1 MAKLFGTGELF
12 HGLGSL
18 EELKQIKGNKAV
30 IVIGG
35 NSVRRNGSLER
46 VENILKASGF
56 ETSVFSGVEPDPSVD
71 TVRKG
76 AKLFEE
82 FQPDWIIGLGGCSAI
97 DAAKAMWA
105 VYEHPELT
113 FEQMT
118 QVGGIPPLRSK
129 AHFVAIPS
137 TSGTG
142 TEITA
147 LAVITDR
154 EKGVKY
160 PLVSYELLPDF
171 SIVDGELCK
180 TMPRNVTANTGLDAL
195 THCVE
200 AYVSNID
207 DNYADAMAK
216 GGIQLIFDNL
226 PIAIDNPEDG
236 TARQNMH
243 DASCLGGYAFTNA
256 WLGIA
261 HSLAH
266 QMGGVFGIP
275 HGCANALVLP
285 SVIRYNMKET
295 ERYSDLAKLIHC
307 GNSGEEFAVAVE
319 KLRKASDVPS
329 TIKEYGI
336 DKEAWMHA
344 IPMMAEHAMA
354 DPCTGFNPRTP
365 TAGELAKIYEAVYDG
380 IVVNFYHH
388 EKLLLISDC
397 DKFKG
402 WS

>member
-1 MAKLFGTGELF
+1 MAKLFGSGQLY

-18 EELKQIKGNKAV
+18 EELKQIQGKKAV

-35 NSVRRNGSLER
+35 SSVKKNGSLDK
-46 VENILKASGF
+46 VEAILKESGF
-56 ETSVFSGVEPDPSVD
+56 ETAIFSGVESDPSVT

-76 AKLFEE
+76 AELFLE
-82 FQPDWIIGLGGCSAI
+82 FQPDWVIGLGGCSAI
-97 DAAKAMWA
+97 DAAKAMWTL
-105 VYEHPELT
+105 YEYPELS

-118 QVGGIPPLRSK
+118 KVAGIPPLRNK
-129 AHFVAIPS
+129 ARFVAIPS

-180 TMPRNVTANTGLDAL
+180 SMPKSVTANTGLDAL

-200 AYVSNID
+200 AYVSNIE

-216 GGIQLIFDNL
+216 GGISLIFNNL
-226 PIAIDNPEDG
+226 KKAVEIPEDG
-236 TARQNMH
+236 VARQNMH

-256 WLGIA
+256 WLGIV

-266 QMGGVFGIP
+266 QMGGVFGVP
-275 HGCANALVLP
+275 HGCANAILLP
-285 SVIRYNMKET
+285 NVIRYNQQAT
-295 ERYSDLAKLIHC
+295 SRFNDLAELINC
-307 GNSGEEFAVAVE
+307 GHTAEEFAVAIE
-319 KLRKASDVPS
+319 ELRAACGVPAS
-329 TIKEYGI
+329 IREYGI
-336 DKEAWMHA
+336 DEETWMKA
-344 IPMMAEHAMA
+344 IPAMAEHAMT
-354 DPCTGFNPRTP
+354 DPCTGFNPRETNV
-365 TAGELAKIYEAVYDG
+365 EDLAKIYKAIYND
-380 IVVNFYHH
+380 
-388 EKLLLISDC
+388 EKVA
-397 DKFKG
+397 F
-402 WS
+402 

>member
-1 MAKLFGTGELF
+1 MAKLFGTAELY

-18 EELKQIKGNKAV
+18 EELKNIKGKKAV

-35 NSVRRNGSLER
+35 SSVRKNGSLDR
-46 VENILKASGF
+46 VENILKTSGF
-56 ETSVFSGVEPDPSVD
+56 ETTIFSGVESDPSVT

-76 AKLFEE
+76 AALFSE
-82 FQPDWIIGLGGCSAI
+82 FQPDWVIGLGGCSAI

-105 VYEHPELT
+105 LYEYPDLT
-113 FEQMT
+113 FEKMT
-118 QVGGIPPLRSK
+118 EVAGIPPLRNK
-129 AHFVAIPS
+129 ARFVAIPS

-180 TMPRNVTANTGLDAL
+180 SMPKNVTANTGLDAL

-216 GGIQLIFDNL
+216 GGIQLIFANL
-226 PIAIDNPEDG
+226 KEAVVNPQNG
-236 TARQNMH
+236 VARQNMH

-256 WLGIA
+256 WLGIV

-275 HGCANALVLP
+275 HGCANAILLP
-285 SVIRYNMKET
+285 NVIRYNAKAT
-295 ERYSDLAKLIHC
+295 DRYNDLAALMHC
-307 GNSGEEFAVAVE
+307 GENAEDFAVAIE
-319 KLRKASDVPS
+319 QLRAECGVPAS
-329 TIKEYGI
+329 IKEYGI
-336 DKEAWMHA
+336 DEEAWKKA
-344 IPMMAEHAMA
+344 IPAMAEHAMT
-354 DPCTGFNPRTP
+354 DPCTGFNPRT
-365 TAGELAKIYEAVYDG
+365 TNVEDLAKLYEAIYNDVKVD
-380 IVVNFYHH
+380 F
-388 EKLLLISDC
+388 
-397 DKFKG
+397 
-402 WS
+402 

>member
-1 MAKLFGTGELF
+1 MAKLFGSGQLF

-18 EELKQIKGNKAV
+18 EELKQIKGKKAV

-35 NSVRRNGSLER
+35 SSVKKNGSLDR
-46 VENILKASGF
+46 VEAILKESGF
-56 ETSVFSGVEPDPSVD
+56 ETAIFSGVESDPSVT

-76 AKLFEE
+76 AALFTE
-82 FQPDWIIGLGGCSAI
+82 FQPDWVIGLGGCSAI

-105 VYEHPELT
+105 LYEYPELT

-118 QVGGIPPLRSK
+118 EVAGIPPLRKK

-180 TMPRNVTANTGLDAL
+180 SMPKNVTANTGLDAL

-200 AYVSNID
+200 AYVSNIE
-207 DNYADAMAK
+207 DNYADAMSK
-216 GGIQLIFDNL
+216 GGITLIFNNL
-226 PIAIDNPEDG
+226 KKAVEHPEDG
-236 TARQNMH
+236 EARQNMH

-256 WLGIA
+256 WLGIV

-275 HGCANALVLP
+275 HGCANAILLP
-285 SVIRYNMKET
+285 NVIRYNQKAT
-295 ERYSDLAKLIHC
+295 DRFSDLADLINC
-307 GNSGEEFAVAVE
+307 GSTAEEFAVAIE
-319 KLRKASDVPS
+319 SLRAECGVPAS
-329 TIKEYGI
+329 IREYGI
-336 DKEAWMHA
+336 DEETWMKA
-344 IPMMAEHAMA
+344 IPSMAEHAMT
-354 DPCTGFNPRTP
+354 DPCTGFNPRKTNVE
-365 TAGELAKIYEAVYDG
+365 ELAMIYKAIYNDDK
-380 IVVNFYHH
+380 VNF
-388 EKLLLISDC
+388 
-397 DKFKG
+397 
-402 WS
+402 

>member
-1 MAKLFGTGELF
+1 MAKLFGTGELY

-46 VENILKASGF
+46 VENILKTSGF
-56 ETSVFSGVEPDPSVD
+56 EITVFSGVEPDPSVD

-105 VYEHPELT
+105 VYEHPETT
-113 FEQMT
+113 FEKMT
-118 QVGGIPPLRSK
+118 EVGGIPPLRNK
-129 AHFVAIPS
+129 ARFAAIPS

-180 TMPRNVTANTGLDAL
+180 SMPRNVTANTGLDAL

-216 GGIQLIFDNL
+216 GGIQIIFDNL
-226 PIAIDNPEDG
+226 KKAVEDPENG

-266 QMGGVFGIP
+266 QMGGMFGIP

-295 ERYSDLAKLIHC
+295 NRYNDLARLIYC
-307 GNSGEEFAVAVE
+307 GSTGEDFACAVE
-319 KLRKASDVPS
+319 NLRKETGVPA
-329 TIKEYGI
+329 TIEEYGI
-336 DKEAWMHA
+336 DKEEWMKA
-344 IPMMAEHAMA
+344 VPIMAEHAMH
-354 DPCTGFNPRTP
+354 DPCTGFNPRKP
-365 TAGELAKIYEAVYDG
+365 TVEELAKIYVAVYDG
-380 IVVNFYHH
+380 AEINF
-388 EKLLLISDC
+388 
-397 DKFKG
+397 
-402 WS
+402 

>member
-1 MAKLFGTGELF
+1 MAKLFGTKELF

-35 NSVRRNGSLER
+35 SSVRRNGSLDR
-46 VENILKASGF
+46 VENILKESGF
-56 ETSVFSGVEPDPSVD
+56 EIEIFSGVESDPSVD

-76 AKLFEE
+76 AALFTE
-82 FQPDWIIGLGGCSAI
+82 FQPDWIVGLGGCSAI

-105 VYEHPELT
+105 MYEYPELT
-113 FEQMT
+113 FEKMT
-118 QVGGIPPLRSK
+118 EVGGIPPLRKK

-180 TMPRNVTANTGLDAL
+180 SMPKNVTANTGLDAL

-226 PIAIDNPEDG
+226 CKAVENPEDG
-236 TARQNMH
+236 QARQNMH

-285 SVIRYNMKET
+285 AVIRYNMQAT
-295 ERYSDLAKLIHC
+295 DRYNHLATLIGC
-307 GNSGEEFAVAVE
+307 GSTGEDFAVAVE
-319 KLRKASDVPS
+319 KLRKEAGVVAS
-329 TIKEYGI
+329 IAEYGI
-336 DKEAWMHA
+336 DEAKWMAA
-344 IPMMAEHAMA
+344 IPSMAEHAMK

-365 TAGELAKIYEAVYDG
+365 NAEELAEIYKS
-380 IVVNFYHH
+380 IF
-388 EKLLLISDC
+388 
-397 DKFKG
+397 
-402 WS
+402 

>member
-1 MAKLFGTGELF
+1 MAKLFGTAQLY

-18 EELKQIKGNKAV
+18 EELKNIQGKKAV

-35 NSVRRNGSLER
+35 SSVRKNGSLDR
-46 VENILKASGF
+46 VENILKESGF
-56 ETSVFSGVEPDPSVD
+56 ETAIFSGVESDPSVT

-76 AKLFEE
+76 AALFME
-82 FQPDWIIGLGGCSAI
+82 FQPDWVIGLGGCSAI

-105 VYEHPELT
+105 LYEYPELS
-113 FEQMT
+113 FEKMT
-118 QVGGIPPLRSK
+118 EVGGIPPLRNK

-180 TMPRNVTANTGLDAL
+180 SMPKNVTANTGLDAL

-216 GGIQLIFDNL
+216 GGIQLIFANL
-226 PIAIDNPEDG
+226 KEAVANPENG
-236 TARQNMH
+236 VARQNMH

-256 WLGIA
+256 WLGIV

-275 HGCANALVLP
+275 HGCANAILLP
-285 SVIRYNMKET
+285 NVIRYNAKAT
-295 ERYSDLAKLIHC
+295 DRYNDLAALMHC
-307 GNSGEEFAVAVE
+307 GENAEDFAVAIE
-319 KLRKASDVPS
+319 ALRAAVGVPAS
-329 TIKEYGI
+329 IKEYGL
-336 DKEAWMHA
+336 DEETWKKA
-344 IPMMAEHAMA
+344 IPAMAEHAMT
-354 DPCTGFNPRTP
+354 DPCTGFNPRT
-365 TAGELAKIYEAVYDG
+365 TNVEDLAKIYEAIYNDVK
-380 IVVNFYHH
+380 VNF
-388 EKLLLISDC
+388 
-397 DKFKG
+397 
-402 WS
+402 

>member
-1 MAKLFGTGELF
+1 MAKLFGTAELY

-18 EELKQIKGNKAV
+18 EELKNIKGKKAV

-35 NSVRRNGSLER
+35 SSVRKNGSLDR
-46 VENILKASGF
+46 VENILKNSGF
-56 ETSVFSGVEPDPSVD
+56 ETTIFSGVESDPSVT

-76 AKLFEE
+76 AALFSE
-82 FQPDWIIGLGGCSAI
+82 FQPDWVIGLGGCSAI

-105 VYEHPELT
+105 LYEYPDLT
-113 FEQMT
+113 FEKMT
-118 QVGGIPPLRSK
+118 EVAGIPPLRNK
-129 AHFVAIPS
+129 ARFVAIPS

-180 TMPRNVTANTGLDAL
+180 SMPKNVTANTGLDAL

-216 GGIQLIFDNL
+216 GGIQLIFANL
-226 PIAIDNPEDG
+226 KEAVANPQNG
-236 TARQNMH
+236 VARQNMH

-256 WLGIA
+256 WLGIV

-275 HGCANALVLP
+275 HGCANAILLP
-285 SVIRYNMKET
+285 NVIRYNAKAT
-295 ERYSDLAKLIHC
+295 DRYNDLAALMHC
-307 GNSGEEFAVAVE
+307 GENAEDFAVAIE
-319 KLRKASDVPS
+319 QLRAECGVPAS
-329 TIKEYGI
+329 IKEYGI
-336 DKEAWMHA
+336 DEEAWKKA
-344 IPMMAEHAMA
+344 IPAMAEHAMT
-354 DPCTGFNPRTP
+354 DPCTGFNPRT
-365 TAGELAKIYEAVYDG
+365 TNVEDLAKLYEAIYNDVKVD
-380 IVVNFYHH
+380 F
-388 EKLLLISDC
+388 
-397 DKFKG
+397 
-402 WS
+402 

>member
-1 MAKLFGTGELF
+1 MAKLFGTGELY

-18 EELKQIKGNKAV
+18 EELKQIKGKKAV

-35 NSVRRNGSLER
+35 NSVRRNGSLEH
-46 VENILKASGF
+46 VENILKTSGF
-56 ETSVFSGVEPDPSVD
+56 EIAVYSGVEADPSVD

-76 AKLFEE
+76 AKLFDE

-105 VYEHPELT
+105 LYEHPGLT

-118 QVGGIPPLRSK
+118 EVGGIPPLRNK
-129 AHFVAIPS
+129 ARFVAIPS

-180 TMPRNVTANTGLDAL
+180 SMPKNVTANTGLDAL

-226 PIAIDNPEDG
+226 PKVIENPEDG
-236 TARQNMH
+236 KARQNMH
-243 DASCLGGYAFTNA
+243 DASCLGGYSFTNA

-275 HGCANALVLP
+275 HGCANAIVLP
-285 SVIRYNMKET
+285 SVIRFNMKET
-295 ERYSDLAKLIHC
+295 NRYDDLAKLIYC
-307 GNSGEEFAVAVE
+307 GSTGEDFAAAVE
-319 KLRKASDVPS
+319 KLRKTAGVPA
-329 TIKEYGI
+329 TIAEYGI
-336 DKEAWMHA
+336 DKEAWMKA
-344 IPMMAEHAMA
+344 VPAMAEHAMT
-354 DPCTGFNPRTP
+354 DPCTGFNPRKPET
-365 TAGELAKIYEAVYDG
+365 EEIVRIYEAIYDG
-380 IVVNFYHH
+380 TVVNF
-388 EKLLLISDC
+388 
-397 DKFKG
+397 
-402 WS
+402 